1 MTAALRVWFVILFF
15 ATGVQA
21 QTPEPLVLYDDFS
34 GERIAPEKWFGGGGG
49 QPLDV
54 RRGLHGSRLRLSS
67 RSYARTDSD
76 EGSVFAQVFLG
87 FANPLPITAIAVT
100 ARVRDFEVP
109 QCATNHDPGF
119 VAAQL
124 FGTFFNAEGATPNSH
139 VNDVAVA
146 IDIVRSAEVLDT
158 ERLFQINAAVLHC
171 RNANCSDVTVLNAQT
186 LGSVRRGDDVRLQ
199 VRWEPAND
207 RFAFQRDD
215 EAEAFATYIVPDA
228 APPGLSNK
236 LLGVNTGVPNCS
248 TEPRPSGL
256 ITVLVDE
263 VFVNQSAIRSPR

>member
-1 MTAALRVWFVILFF
+1 MTAALRGAVVILFL
-15 ATGVQA
+15 ATGVHA

-34 GERIAPEKWFGGGGG
+34 GERISPERWFGGGGG

-54 RRGLHGSRLRLSS
+54 QRVLHGNRLRLSS

-76 EGSVFAQVFLG
+76 EGSEFGQMFLG
-87 FANPLPITAIAVT
+87 FANPLSVTAIAVT
-100 ARVRDFEVP
+100 TRIKDFEVP
-109 QCATNHDPGF
+109 QCSTNSDVGF
-119 VAAQL
+119 VATQV
-124 FGTFFNAEGATPNSH
+124 FGTFFNTGTATPNSH

-146 IDIVRSAEVLDT
+146 IDVVRSAAVLDN
-158 ERLFQINAAVLHC
+158 ERQFRINAAILLC
-171 RNANCSDVTVLNAQT
+171 RNANCFDVTVLNAQS
-186 LGSVRRGDDVRLQ
+186 LGSVRQGDDVRLQ

-215 EAEAFATYIVPDA
+215 ETETFAMYTVPDT

-236 LLGVNTGVPNCS
+236 LVGVNIGVPNCQ

-256 ITVLVDE
+256 ITVLVDD
-263 VFVNQSAIRSPR
+263 VFVNQSAIR